1 MCLSDWFLRLKR
13 IADQRM
19 KPVPKRLSSLSPYY
33 YVLLGCVLSFVV
45 CTQILITRLIF
56 PFLRSESDLTEAR
69 SYYRAAASSAVTR
82 TGSQNVPPAAETK
95 AVPDPFDQLQAVNR
109 DVTGWITLPE
119 TAIDYPVLLAPAGSP
134 DFYLT
139 HDWEK
144 NETKYGS
151 IFMLSSDSAGK
162 QVKNTI
168 LYGHSMKDG
177 SMFAPLLNYESL
189 AFYRAHP
196 VVLYRKGGE
205 KACWKI
211 FAVMKVNTDPAQG
224 KPFDYQKTSFSCE
237 EDFLE
242 YLYQVRIRSMFEF
255 PVDIKPSDEII
266 TLSTCS
272 YEFEG
277 FRTVVF
283 ARRVRDSEK
292 ESVKVSE
299 AVKNPDVLYP
309 DCWYKTF
316 GGEQPFLPDFQDAMR
331 GGKLSWLKTD

>member
-1 MCLSDWFLRLKR
+1 
-13 IADQRM
+13 M
-19 KPVPKRLSSLSPYY
+19 KPVAEQLSGLSPYY
-33 YVLLGCVLSFVV
+33 YVLFACALSFAV
-45 CTQILITRLIF
+45 CTQILISRQILPSF
-56 PFLRSESDLTEAR
+56 RSKSDLAEAR
-69 SYYRAAASSAVTR
+69 SCYRPAASSAATW
-82 TGSQNVPPAAETK
+82 TGSQSVPPAAEPK
-95 AVPDPFDQLQAVNR
+95 AAPDPFDQLKAVNR
-109 DVTGWITLPE
+109 DVTGWITLPGTE
-119 TAIDYPVLLAPAGSP
+119 IDYPVLLAPSGSP

-162 QVKNTI
+162 QLKNTI

-196 VVLYRKGGE
+196 VVLYQKGGK

-211 FAVMKVNTDPAQG
+211 FAVMKVNTDSAQG

-242 YLYQVRIRSMFEF
+242 YLYQVRIRSVFKL
-255 PVDIKPSDEII
+255 PVDIKPSDDII

-292 ESVKVSE
+292 ESVKGSE
-299 AVKNPDVLYP
+299 AVKNPEVLYP
-309 DCWYKTF
+309 DCWYKRF
-316 GGEQPFLPDFQDAMR
+316 GGEPPVLPDFQDAMR
-331 GGKLSWLKTD
+331 SGKLTWLKKN